1 MADKEKVIGF
11 KVDTKTAQ
19 KNIEELNKSFEH
31 QTDLIDELEAELM
44 QYEKMLKETSK
55 TDLAGRKK
63 VNDAIQKTK
72 DRLKEEKFALKG
84 LNKDRKD
91 ANKELKE
98 SIANQRDYSGVL
110 GFIDQKTGGAISGFK
125 NLISTVRGATKG
137 FNLMKFAIIGTGVG
151 ALVIAVTAL
160 ISAFKG
166 SESGQNKF
174 AKLMGVIGVVTGN
187 IIDIFADL
195 GDAIISVFENPKKAI
210 NDFAS
215 LIKKNIT
222 NRVVGLTELF
232 PQLGKAIEQT
242 FKGDF
247 SGAMDTATNAI
258 GKVTLGLESTTDT
271 YRELTGAVGDF
282 IDKNNEEM
290 IMGAKVADMRSKAD
304 KVERGLLKDRALAE
318 REVAELRLKAKDL
331 NNTTAKE
338 RENAL
343 KKVLAIE
350 DSLIGR
356 EQEVANLRRDAQTAE
371 NSFARSTK
379 ENLDEEERLKAEAIS
394 VETRRLNK
402 KRQVQREL
410 TQAENQI
417 NSEKQ
422 ARLKEQQVK
431 QAELDKIEIDKK
443 KKLLAEEGKLEEALL
458 DKKEDIAQR
467 DAEGDQYEF
476 EEKLRGLESKE
487 IAYTAKIEELREME
501 LISDEEFRIKKAEA
515 EDSFSAQRRVVEE
528 DRIIKNNKRNAELK
542 NKERELEAE
551 QFALDLENEQ
561 ISFDDKRVLLEERR
575 REILDDELLSEQDR
589 NKELEKLSKA
599 NIKISEIESAQKEEA
614 QMAYLNAVGAINN
627 LLGEE
632 SEAGKALSVATTLV
646 STYFSAQ
653 KAYES
658 QMALTTPDAPVRA
671 GLAAGVAVASGLA
684 NVKRIMSVNAKG
696 EKSSKGGSSGGGGG
710 ALSVSA
716 TKLSEFQQS
725 NFDAVGN
732 ETKRGENQATQ
743 NANAQSN
750 TPVRAYVTAS
760 DVATGEALERSR
772 VDVSGF

>member
-710 ALSVSA
+710 ALSVST

-732 ETKRGENQATQ
+732 ETRRGENQATQ